1 MTSFTRIEPGKTS
14 QGKME
19 RVWAT
24 RQMCVA
30 RRDQML
36 LQRHKLTSF
45 IRKPYKDLGEAEWL
59 AHHFSQQI
67 LEEDIVAIWVQELL
81 PGQTAARIPLDADQ
95 LKREQENE
103 PFLTLNTPVGLVQ
116 GFGTK
121 FFANK

>member
-1 MTSFTRIEPGKTS
+1 M
-14 QGKME
+14 
-19 RVWAT
+19 AT

-45 IRKPYKDLGEAEWL
+45 IRKPYGDLGEAEWL
-59 AHHFSQQI
+59 ASHFSQQI
-67 LEEDIVAIWVQELL
+67 LEKDIKAIWVQELD

-95 LKREQENE
+95 LKIEQQHEV
-103 PFLTLNTPVGLVQ
+103 FLSLKTPVGLVQ

-121 FFANK
+121 FFADK

>member
-81 PGQTAARIPLDADQ
+81 PGQTAAP
-95 LKREQENE
+95 E
-103 PFLTLNTPVGLVQ
+103 FH
-116 GFGTK
+116 
-121 FFANK
+121 

>member
-1 MTSFTRIEPGKTS
+1 M
-14 QGKME
+14 
-19 RVWAT
+19 AT

-45 IRKPYKDLGEAEWL
+45 IRKPYGDLGEAEWL
-59 AHHFSQQI
+59 ANHFSQQI